1 MVNVYLHMGT
11 DAHGFFAGKSLVVF
25 GAGYVGAALARAAA
39 ARGARVWALTRNADK
54 AAALAADGIST
65 VVADLA
71 ASDWHGLLPVEAEFV
86 VNCVSSGGGGV
97 EGYRRSYVEGLNSI
111 LAWGGA
117 ARRPGTLVYTGSTSV
132 YPQDG
137 GVRVD
142 ETAPTGVGEGTAAI
156 LLEAE
161 RRARAWPG
169 RSFVLRLAGIYGPGR
184 HHLLNALRA
193 GAAEVAG
200 VGDHRLNL
208 IHRDD
213 IVAAILAVLA
223 APAALAGGIF
233 NVADDGTAAKAEVA
247 AWLSARLGRPAPAF
261 TGSPAGGRR
270 RVTPDR
276 VIANDRLKAVLG
288 WRPQFPSYREG
299 YAAILADGGAGNSG
313 H

>member
-1 MVNVYLHMGT
+1 MSLSPKKLIVGCGYLGERVARLWR
-11 DAHGFFAGKSLVVF
+11 DA
-25 GAGYVGAALARAAA
+25 GAAVAVVTRSPQKAEAFRAQ
-39 ARGARVWALTRNADK
+39 GYQP
-54 AAALAADGIST
+54 
-65 VVADLA
+65 VVADITDPTTLTGLPPAETVLFAVGHDRSAGQPIEQVYVDGLRHTLA
-71 ASDWHGLLPVEAEFV
+71 ALQHPPDRFV
-86 VNCVSSGGGGV
+86 YISSTGV
-97 EGYRRSYVEGLNSI
+97 YGQ
-111 LAWGGA
+111 
-117 ARRPGTLVYTGSTSV
+117 T
-132 YPQDG
+132 DG
-137 GVRVD
+137 EVVD
-142 ETAPTGVGEGTAAI
+142 EKAPCRPTRTGGRACLAAEQ
-156 LLEAE
+156 LLQESTLAD
-161 RRARAWPG
+161 RAII
-169 RSFVLRLAGIYGPGR
+169 LRLAGIYGPGR
-184 HHLLNALRA
+184 HHLLDALRA

-276 VIANDRLKAVLG
+276 VIANDRLKAALG
-288 WRPQFPSYREG
+288 WRPQYASYREG
-299 YAAILADGGAGNSG
+299 YEAILTGERARPGNSG